1 MSRDYLDI
9 LSRIVSTVEEAVQKE
24 SEGINYNI
32 NSSDAFTTLIAF
44 LQDDHDQHYID
55 TFSND
60 QKIRETNLPRHP
72 RKFPIEIANYQ
83 KLRSEIR
90 SNLPKQGMVE
100 TRFAIVELIYRIC
113 PWIGRNTND
122 YTKHD
127 KELESFFKLR
137 EENPYLEMVS

>member
-1 MSRDYLDI
+1 MSKKYLDI
-9 LSRIVSTVEEAVQKE
+9 LSQLVSTVEEAVQKE

-32 NSSDAFTTLIAF
+32 NTSNAFTTLITF
-44 LQDDHDQHYID
+44 LQADHDQHYVD
-55 TFSND
+55 NFSNEL
-60 QKIRETNLPRHP
+60 KIKETNLTRYPR
-72 RKFPIEIANYQ
+72 IEITNYQ
-83 KLRSEIR
+83 KLRREIR

-137 EENPYLEMVS
+137 EDNPYIEMVS